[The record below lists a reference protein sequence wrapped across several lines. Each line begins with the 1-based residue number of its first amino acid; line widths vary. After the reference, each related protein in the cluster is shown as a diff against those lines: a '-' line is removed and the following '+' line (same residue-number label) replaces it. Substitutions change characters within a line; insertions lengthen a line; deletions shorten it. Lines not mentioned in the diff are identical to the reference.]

1 MAPSGAH
8 SRDPLAPSGL
18 RAGHDAIMMEERAL
32 ARVSNLGAGALFFET
47 AQARLLSMRKILRG
61 A

>member
-1 MAPSGAH
+1 
-8 SRDPLAPSGL
+8 
-18 RAGHDAIMMEERAL
+18 MEERAL